1 MTPNRLVILGRD
13 GTINAFRG
21 DHVKSPDE
29 WEPLP
34 GALEA
39 IARIHHAGW
48 HVVVATNQPGI
59 GRGMYDMASLNAV
72 HAHMMAMVAGAGGRI
87 DAVFFCPHAPGEV
100 CECRKPLPGLL
111 LEIGERYGVHM
122 KDVVA
127 VGDSLK
133 DAQAAVAAGCES
145 HLVRSGRAGAIGD
158 DELAQWLV
166 QAPGTRVHPDLAAV
180 AEMLV
185 QRADAI
191 DAWGAS
197 AARRN

>member
-72 HAHMMAMVAGAGGRI
+72 HAHMMSTVAAAGGRI

-127 VGDSLK
+127 IGDSLK

-145 HLVRSGRAGAIGD
+145 HLVRTGRAAALSD
-158 DELAQWLV
+158 DELAHWLA
-166 QAPGTRVHPDLAAV
+166 QAPGTRVHADLADV

-185 QRADAI
+185 QRADALG
-191 DAWGAS
+191 AWS
-197 AARRN
+197 AATRRA

>member
-29 WEPLP
+29 WTPLP

-72 HAHMMAMVAGAGGRI
+72 HAHMMALAAAVGGRI

-127 VGDSLK
+127 IGDSLK

-145 HLVRSGRAGAIGD
+145 HLVRTGRAGALSD
-158 DELAQWLV
+158 DELAQWLA
-166 QAPGTRVHPDLAAV
+166 QAPGTRVHADLGAV
-180 AEMLV
+180 ADLLV
-185 QRADAI
+185 HRADALGAWS
-191 DAWGAS
+191 DAQ
-197 AARRN
+197 RRL

>member
-127 VGDSLK
+127 VGAEDEVDAVVGVHFVVARSAEDK
-133 DAQAAVAAGCES
+133 VGRAAEVADAQIVE
-145 HLVRSGRAGAIGD
+145 
-158 DELAQWLV
+158 
-166 QAPGTRVHPDLAAV
+166 
-180 AEMLV
+180 
-185 QRADAI
+185 
-191 DAWGAS
+191 
-197 AARRN
+197 